1 MIGNYLLSAAWGVS
15 HIMKAHWPNK
25 QPVFMGE
32 GDGEI
37 TTEQWNKLEIL
48 QSRHGLSDPVE
59 VLPGLGYIGVMAG
72 SMFIGI
78 EPDGYSHT

>member
-1 MIGNYLLSAAWGVS
+1 MIAQWSG
-15 HIMKAHWPNK
+15 
-25 QPVFMGE
+25 
-32 GDGEI
+32 GDTVTIGKDRQ
-37 TTEQWNKLEIL
+37 TMNPTGKWNTVTKEQWDTLEIL

-72 SMFIGI
+72 TMFIGI